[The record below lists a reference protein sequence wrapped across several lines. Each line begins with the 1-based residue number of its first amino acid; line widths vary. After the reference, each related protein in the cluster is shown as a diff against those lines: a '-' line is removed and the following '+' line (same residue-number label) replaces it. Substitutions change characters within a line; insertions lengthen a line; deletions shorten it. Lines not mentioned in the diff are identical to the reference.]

1 MSTLSF
7 LFTMLFFISSNIN
20 NIKWIIE
27 IISDNVSAKWNRQRT
42 MEFIKRLNYLSM
54 SKIWRTFIINVK
66 RAAFTS
72 YWDISFF
79 FFFTVV
85 VIVVVFSWKFRRLFI
100 SEKHWQ
106 LSCSKKTAFQVFD
119 LFPIQGKLKRT
130 GKCINDYFKKGNWF

>member
-7 LFTMLFFISSNIN
+7 LLTMLFFISSNIN

-27 IISDNVSAKWNRQRT
+27 IISDNVSAKWNRKRT

-54 SKIWRTFIINVK
+54 SEIWRTLIINVK

-72 YWDISFF
+72 SWTI

-85 VIVVVFSWKFRRLFI
+85 VIFVVSFRRLFI
-100 SEKHWQ
+100 REKNINNYLVQ
-106 LSCSKKTAFQVFD
+106 KKTAFQVFD
-119 LFPIQGKLKRT
+119 LFPIQGQLKRT
-130 GKCINDYFKKGNWF
+130 GKWINDYF